1 MYLSRIISETSQF
14 FLLCNPFWKL
24 MEKIKICRKGDVKLE
39 NGIFV

>member
-1 MYLSRIISETSQF
+1 MYFSRIISEASYF

-24 MEKIKICRKGDVKLE
+24 KGEMKFK